1 MNDSS
6 SPTQT
11 RSLLSGSPGIGKT
24 SAALIVARECGFEPI
39 EVNAS
44 DTRSKSDNKIGK
56 GVGGK
61 LSNMIRE
68 MSTNSA
74 ISFQRSPSS
83 NPSRLVLIMD
93 EVDGMSGGDRG
104 GVADLIQ
111 TIKNSKVPIIC
122 ICNDKYSQ
130 KLKSLRNHTIELD
143 FAKPTAA
150 MITKR
155 LRLICQSEGLQMND
169 ATMNA
174 VIQNANGGDIRL
186 ILGTLQMIRR
196 RTDHLSYDDA
206 KGAGTFSTL
215 VLIFVLT
222 LTTSSFVC
230 SFGTRCW

>member
-1 MNDSS
+1 VS
-6 SPTQT
+6 
-11 RSLLSGSPGIGKT
+11 RILSLLSGSPGIGKT
-24 SAALIVARECGFEPI
+24 SAALIVARECGYEPI

-44 DTRSKSDNKIGK
+44 DTRSKSDNKVGK

-74 ISFQRSPSS
+74 ISFQRSSLTKPA
-83 NPSRLVLIMD
+83 RHVLIMD

-155 LRLICQSEGLQMND
+155 LRMICQGEGLQMND

-206 KGAGTFSTL
+206 KGAGTR
-215 VLIFVLT
+215 LILMFMPARAM
-222 LTTSSFVC
+222 SSSSVC
-230 SFGTRCW
+230 SLDTRCV

>member
-1 MNDSS
+1 M
-6 SPTQT
+6 
-11 RSLLSGSPGIGKT
+11 
-24 SAALIVARECGFEPI
+24 
-39 EVNAS
+39 NAS
-44 DTRSKSDNKIGK
+44 DTRSKSDNKVGK
-56 GVGGK
+56 GIGGK

-68 MSTNSA
+68 MSTSNS
-74 ISFQRSPSS
+74 ITFQKTASGRKH
-83 NPSRLVLIMD
+83 VLIMD

-150 MITKR
+150 MISKR
-155 LRLICQSEGLQMND
+155 LRMICQAEGLQMND

-206 KGAGTFSTL
+206 KGAGTFCCCGL
-215 VLIFVLT
+215 
-222 LTTSSFVC
+222 
-230 SFGTRCW
+230 R